1 MWGFRPSLNRTLA
14 SNILR
19 KILDRPLVTR
29 YGGRRDQTFLTENV
43 WPYISDDVIAHDSFL
58 CNMPFGKNSR
68 PWPTRRPHPAND
80 TGCFVGCRR
89 PCCNLLKYPFGECP
103 KACRPKKHTDWTMC

>member
-1 MWGFRPSLNRTLA
+1 MWGFRPELNRKFA

-19 KILDRPLVTR
+19 KILNRSLVIRYDRR
-29 YGGRRDQTFLTENV
+29 NDQTFLTENV
-43 WPYISDDVIAHDSFL
+43 WRYISDDVIAHDSFL
-58 CNMPFGKNSR
+58 CKEPFGKNSR
-68 PWPTRRPHPAND
+68 PWPKRRPHPAND

-89 PCCNLLKYPFGECP
+89 PCCKSLKYPFGECP